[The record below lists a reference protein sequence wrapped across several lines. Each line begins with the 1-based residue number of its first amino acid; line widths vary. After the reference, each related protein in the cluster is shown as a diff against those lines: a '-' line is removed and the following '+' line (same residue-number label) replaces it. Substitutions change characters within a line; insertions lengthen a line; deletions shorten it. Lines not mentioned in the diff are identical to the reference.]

1 MKDAEKWEDGTLGAS
16 AEHAVRVP
24 EASAAL
30 DEAMELQLISIRLQ
44 KSLIENLKAI
54 AAYNG
59 IGYQPMIR
67 DLLNRF
73 AVCETKQ
80 ILRDQAAELAR
91 REEQLARQ
99 QESEPE
105 STPPVESF
113 MRQRRA

>member
-1 MKDAEKWEDGTLGAS
+1 MKDAEKWEDGTLGATE
-16 AEHAVRVP
+16 EHAVRVP

-30 DEAMELQLISIRLQ
+30 DDAMELQLISIRLQ

-54 AAYNG
+54 ASHHG

-73 AVCETKQ
+73 AVCEIKQ
-80 ILRDQAAELAR
+80 ILNDQTAELAR
-91 REEQLARQ
+91 RKEELARQ

-113 MRQRRA
+113 MRQRCA